1 MSAVIKKW
9 SYGAALV
16 SLLGLVALVSVS
28 ATNYNA
34 WSEKTCSDAGLTW
47 VKEYPFGK
55 YGCAEIIPFDQVR
68 GVR

>member
-1 MSAVIKKW
+1 MSRAIKKW

-16 SLLGLVALVSVS
+16 SLLVLVVLVSVS

-47 VKEYPFGK
+47 VKEYPYGG
-55 YGCAEIIPFDQVR
+55 YGCAEIIPFDEVG